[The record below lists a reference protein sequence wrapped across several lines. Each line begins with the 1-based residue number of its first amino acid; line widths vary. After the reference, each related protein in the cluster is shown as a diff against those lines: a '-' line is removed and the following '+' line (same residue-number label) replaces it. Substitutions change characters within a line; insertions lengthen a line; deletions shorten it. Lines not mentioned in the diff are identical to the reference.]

1 MAGTLPVFVVRCP
14 LSVGSF
20 EAFPRLF
27 RASWR
32 TIALRA
38 EERAGRPAGASGA
51 LQARFLSLS
60 EGPRPPSGWRSL
72 GRSSRSRPHRTARGS
87 CAPTRALTA
96 PPGSSTSRFRPP
108 ARGEHERRYMGKTW
122 IPVTI
127 AAGKLGSIVGSEA
140 ERGSFIKLDI
150 EGAEAAVA
158 PEIPV
163 TFSHPGLVVA
173 LLA

>member
-1 MAGTLPVFVVRCP
+1 
-14 LSVGSF
+14 
-20 EAFPRLF
+20 
-27 RASWR
+27 
-32 TIALRA
+32 
-38 EERAGRPAGASGA
+38 
-51 LQARFLSLS
+51 
-60 EGPRPPSGWRSL
+60 
-72 GRSSRSRPHRTARGS
+72 
-87 CAPTRALTA
+87 
-96 PPGSSTSRFRPP
+96 
-108 ARGEHERRYMGKTW
+108 MGKTW